1 MGLEWWYKPKE
12 TKEEQLIDYLE
23 HELEVFGDQETMEI
37 LIDTEDLRRIV
48 GALKCQREH
57 IPDVGFDFW
66 DGWKLLILDGRARFE
81 IRDLE

>member
-48 GALKCQREH
+48 GALKCQREQT
-57 IPDVGFDFW
+57 
-66 DGWKLLILDGRARFE
+66 
-81 IRDLE
+81 